1 MRYHKV
7 KCSLHHLILTSYS
20 QRLSAQI
27 SLRMEDTR
35 FAHTQWCFHDTKL
48 SIDSQK
54 LLVHLTNLAMEATRS
69 AKASNDSH
77 T

>member
-35 FAHTQWCFHDTKL
+35 FAHVQSRSHDTKL
-48 SIDSQK
+48 SVDSQK
-54 LLVHLTNLAMEATRS
+54 LPRVDKFLTEATRS
-69 AKASNDSH
+69 AKIIRSFLS
-77 T
+77 